1 MACCSCSM
9 NRREFIG
16 LSVVGATS
24 IGLTAAP
31 PLVAGK
37 AIEDWNPD
45 KPLLKVGQALKVQ
58 PVLMYTVSY
67 YKKQQSFKSWG
78 GIQNDEAADQE
89 VARITQ
95 ELRTLAKQSP
105 FPVEISPV
113 MKVKTVEDAKTIH
126 SRDFDTVIV
135 YPARGGGDLLRA
147 CISKERD
154 TIIFARKSSGPV
166 YYWYEALSVK
176 YLQTTK
182 ETVDEA
188 RKQGKYVHV
197 DDVVIDE
204 MAEVKWRLRAL
215 YAVKNLRSTKIVTL
229 GGPWG
234 KYSPQAPKI
243 AENKFGMD
251 IIDVSYDDL
260 AQRIKNA
267 QADPRLVRKCKEWAK
282 RYLAIPKTT
291 LKTDVTFVENCFLLY
306 SIFKDMMREHHAHA
320 FTIRDCMATIMPMSQ
335 TTACLTL
342 GLLNDEGYMAFC
354 ESDFVIIPP
363 GVLLRHISGK
373 PVFLHNS
380 TFPHNGEVTCAHCIG
395 PRRMDGVNYDPTEIT
410 THYESEYG
418 AAPKV
423 DIPIGQALTFIDPEY
438 STGRWLGFRGEV
450 IRNPYYEICRSQQ
463 DVRIIGDWRKLKSE
477 VRDSHWVNAYGNYVQ
492 ETGYA
497 ARKLGLTW
505 DSLTV

>member
-1 MACCSCSM
+1 M
-9 NRREFIG
+9 E
-16 LSVVGATS
+16 
-24 IGLTAAP
+24 
-31 PLVAGK
+31 
-37 AIEDWNPD
+37 EWNPD
-45 KPLLKVGQALKVQ
+45 KPLLQVGKSLKVQ
-58 PVLMYTVSY
+58 PVLMYTVSN

-89 VARITQ
+89 VLRITR
-95 ELRTLAKQSP
+95 ELRTLTKESA
-105 FPVEISPV
+105 FPVEILPV
-113 MKVKTVEDAKTIH
+113 QKVKTVEQAKKTH
-126 SRDFDTVIV
+126 GRDVDTVIV

-147 CISKERD
+147 CISKD
-154 TIIFARKSSGPV
+154 TDTLIFARKSSGPI

-176 YLQTTK
+176 YLQTAK
-182 ETVDEA
+182 ETVDQA
-188 RKQGKYVHV
+188 RKQGKYVHI

-204 MAEVKWRLRAL
+204 MAELTWRLRAL
-215 YAVKNLRSTKIVTL
+215 YAVKNLRATKIVTL

-234 KYSPQAPKI
+234 KYSAQAPKI
-243 AENKFGMD
+243 AETRFGMD

-260 AQRIKNA
+260 AQRIKSA
-267 QADPRLVRKCKEWAK
+267 QADTRLVRQCKEWAK

-291 LKTDVTFVENCFLLY
+291 LKTDIAFVENCFLLY
-306 SIFKDMMREHHAHA
+306 WIFKGLMREHHTHA
-320 FTIRDCMATIMPMSQ
+320 FTIRDCMVTIMPMSQ

-395 PRRMDGVNYDPTEIT
+395 PRRMNGVSYDPTEIT

-423 DIPIGQALTFIDPEY
+423 DIPVGQELTFIDPEY

-450 IRNPYYEICRSQQ
+450 IRNPYYDICRSQQ
-463 DVRIIGDWRKLKSE
+463 DVKIIGDWCKLKSE
-477 VRDSHWVNAYGNYVQ
+477 VRDSHWVNVYGNYLQ
-492 ETGYA
+492 EAGYA

-505 DSLTV
+505 DTLAV